1 MTSATKTRAATEL
14 FDTRPR
20 VSSVDAMASVAAHV
34 CPEVLRSLPRCDQ
47 RAKGEDYVT
56 GLLKVRG
63 RKSARNMAATMGQS
77 MGREV
82 SEQNLHHFVNSSTWD
97 WWAVR
102 RDLTSYLTS
111 AHHPAAWVVTPMLI
125 PKAGVHSVGVDR
137 RYCPRAGRA
146 VNGQLALSVWL

>member
-1 MTSATKTRAATEL
+1 
-14 FDTRPR
+14 
-20 VSSVDAMASVAAHV
+20 
-34 CPEVLRSLPRCDQ
+34 
-47 RAKGEDYVT
+47 
-56 GLLKVRG
+56 
-63 RKSARNMAATMGQS
+63 MGQS

-125 PKAGVHSVGVDR
+125 PKAGVHSVGWTG
-137 RYCPRAGRA
+137 AT
-146 VNGQLALSVWL
+146 ALVPVARSTASWR